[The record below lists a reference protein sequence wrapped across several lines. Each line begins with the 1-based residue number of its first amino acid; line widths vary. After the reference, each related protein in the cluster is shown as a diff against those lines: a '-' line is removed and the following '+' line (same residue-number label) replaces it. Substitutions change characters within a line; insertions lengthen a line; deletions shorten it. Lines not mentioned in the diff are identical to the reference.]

1 MGINYTINDPLLNA
15 EAFLSL
21 VQRVWPGNYNEEKTE
36 KALKKT
42 LNISAWEGERLIGTV
57 RILTDGYYFGTI
69 PEILVDP
76 AYQGK
81 GIGKKLMEKAWEL
94 SPTSIFLGAQP
105 GKEGFFEKLGFERS
119 LTSFQ
124 RKKTRKP

>member
-1 MGINYTINDPLLNA
+1 MGINYTINDPRLNA

-21 VQRVWPGNYNEEKTE
+21 VQRVWPGNYNEEKTG

-42 LNISAWEGERLIGTV
+42 LNISAWEGEKLIGTV

-124 RKKTRKP
+124 RKKPRNS